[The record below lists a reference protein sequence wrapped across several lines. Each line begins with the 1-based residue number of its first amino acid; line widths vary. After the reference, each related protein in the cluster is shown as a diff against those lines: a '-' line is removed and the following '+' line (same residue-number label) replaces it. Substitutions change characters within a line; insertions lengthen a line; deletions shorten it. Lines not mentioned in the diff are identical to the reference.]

1 MSSYS
6 FQRYPR
12 KAAIAAKNRIRELSG
27 SKIHKIKPMISDAVS
42 YIKKH
47 LVDITQTPYIE
58 LKSLYANNIYQ
69 LLLKNPSILVQ
80 HPVFCKTAY
89 LKLFELEGTIQHD
102 VNEYHT
108 SGVKEQMQLLSDSLP
123 RAILTSQMQIPIITK
138 MAELKQLLASYE
150 TMIARRDFVHTI
162 DSMKALYQTMNLLPD
177 TTVVLSVRR

>member
-1 MSSYS
+1 MTSYS

-12 KAAIAAKNRIRELSG
+12 KAAIVAKNRIRES
-27 SKIHKIKPMISDAVS
+27 STKIRKIKPMTPDALS
-42 YIKKH
+42 YIKKQ
-47 LVDITQTPYIE
+47 LIDIKQTPYVE
-58 LKSLYANNIYQ
+58 LKSLYATNIYQ

-80 HPVFCKTAY
+80 HPTFCKTAY

-108 SGVKEQMQLLSDSLP
+108 SGVKEQMQSLSDSLP

-177 TTVVLSVRR
+177 TTVVLTTRR